1 MKSKTNPRARV
12 ARKPTADA
20 RRSIALRT
28 ELVAVMAAI
37 SKAQSN
43 ADELELA
50 ATVATTASLMSKSW
64 TIRYQ
69 LAAIEYDGARA
80 ANKRAEASRLMVR
93 ASKEADNWAKRLIV
107 ARKSIDDDDI
117 LGAEVH
123 DQEQAELGTQLKLL
137 AG

>member
-1 MKSKTNPRARV
+1 MKNKTRPRARRPSANV
-12 ARKPTADA
+12 KRTN
-20 RRSIALRT
+20 ALRT
-28 ELVAVMAAI
+28 ELVAVMAGI
-37 SKAQSN
+37 SKAQTE
-43 ADELELA
+43 DLELA

-69 LAAIEYDGARA
+69 LAAIEHDTARDPI
-80 ANKRAEASRLMVR
+80 KRAEAARLMVR
-93 ASKEADNWAKRLIV
+93 SSKEADAWAKRLII
-107 ARKSIDDDDI
+107 ARKAIDDDDI